1 VALSRK
7 TRRQLA
13 SPAGRL
19 LLAAGG
25 LLLINL
31 VTLTVL
37 YLLPTPDSDTLPG
50 RLPEHD
56 IVQGQP

>member
-1 VALSRK
+1 MALSRK

-19 LLAAGG
+19 LLVASG
-25 LLLINL
+25 LLLLNM

-37 YLLPTPDSDTLPG
+37 YLLPLPDADTLPG
-50 RLPEHD
+50 RQPEHD